1 MTAMT
6 ISDTERRE
14 VARRLR
20 GIDAERLDRVYGM
33 DGEGGEC
40 SDPDMAK
47 AGRNLMLGA
56 IAEAVGLHY
65 APYYFD
71 AAPLRDRLADLIE
84 PPTQCP
90 YYRSDRH
97 YCSIHDVPAID
108 RDALLARGEGGERV
122 MTEYVTDWQ
131 EHYRLK
137 RERVVRCRDCK
148 HSWNDGRT
156 CGFFSDF
163 DDGHIIPAS
172 VYPDGFCA
180 WGEPRLER
188 GGMETPTERQ
198 LALISDMQDEL
209 GVRFGGSTKAEASE
223 WIDGHI
229 DAYRLATADP
239 VMIEHGYF

>member
-1 MTAMT
+1 MIT
-6 ISDTERRE
+6 DDERRE
-14 VARRLR
+14 VALRMR

-97 YCSIHDVPAID
+97 YCSAYDDVVD
-108 RDALLARGEGGERV
+108 RDALLALADEIKSDTIRV
-122 MTEYVTDWQ
+122 
-131 EHYRLK
+131 
-137 RERVVRCRDCK
+137 
-148 HSWNDGRT
+148 
-156 CGFFSDF
+156 
-163 DDGHIIPAS
+163 
-172 VYPDGFCA
+172 
-180 WGEPRLER
+180 
-188 GGMETPTERQ
+188 
-198 LALISDMQDEL
+198 DEL
-209 GVRFGGSTKAEASE
+209 QLGIYGSCYLSGIANRIREALGVS
-223 WIDGHI
+223 DG
-229 DAYRLATADP
+229 
-239 VMIEHGYF
+239 